1 MTASLVLLDRDPSVD
16 LLRGYKCL
24 EDCRKT
30 TVHWIR
36 SLMLSLGLDGVK
48 CPGIRAVGPT
58 IRPNRTVGLVT
69 PLSK

>member
-30 TVHWIR
+30 IVNWIR
-36 SLMLSLGLDGVK
+36 SLMLSLGLDGA
-48 CPGIRAVGPT
+48 GIRAVGPT
-58 IRPNRTVGLVT
+58 IRPNRTVGLMT